1 MSLFLLLSILAVVV
15 LLTSMGRI
23 KSAVLPIALTGLVLA
38 LGLLFS
44 GFQLEHRLLKD
55 MAEFDRFAVLFSILI
70 TVVTGLVLLLLNN
83 PAERSDIP
91 RVEMTALLLFSLVGA
106 IMLTSF
112 TNLVMLFLGVEILS
126 IPIYVLAGSRK
137 REAASNEAALKYFIN
152 GAFATG
158 ILLFGIGLIYAG
170 TGQFTL
176 QGIASWAELNPADF
190 HPLFHL
196 GMLLMLC
203 GLAFK
208 ISAAPFHFWTPDV
221 YEGAPS
227 VITAFMSTVV
237 KVAAVAAFYRLF
249 ARAFPAAVDQWAW
262 VLAALAALTLA
273 VGNLGALVQR
283 GFKRLMAYS
292 GISHAGFLMLALLSS
307 GPGSAGALW
316 LYSAAY
322 AFATLIAFVAWTAL
336 EESGSGETVDSFM
349 GLGSRSPLLAVGVT
363 VAMLSLIGVPP
374 LGGFF
379 GKLFVFGNAVGQHF
393 TALVVFAVVMS
404 AVGMAYYM
412 RPVIQSW
419 FRAPA
424 GQALVLRRSQ
434 STVLVFCMVL
444 LFALAVAPALI
455 FRFI

>member
-1 MSLFLLLSILAVVV
+1 MSLFLLLSVLGTVV
-15 LLTSMGRI
+15 LLTSMGRV
-23 KSAVLPIALTGLVLA
+23 KAAVIPIAVGGLVAAMVL
-38 LGLLFS
+38 LGT
-44 GFQLEHRLLKD
+44 GFALEHPLLKN
-55 MAEFDRFAVLFSILI
+55 MAEFDRYAVLFSGLL
-70 TVVTGLVLLLLNN
+70 VVLTLLVLLLLNN

-91 RVEMTALLLFSLVGA
+91 RVEMSALLLFSLVGGV
-106 IMLTSF
+106 MLTSF
-112 TNLVMLFLGVEILS
+112 TNLLMLFLGIEILS

-137 REAASNEAALKYFIN
+137 REAASNEAALKYFLN
-152 GAFATG
+152 GSFATG

-170 TGQFTL
+170 TGHFTL
-176 QGIASWAELNPADF
+176 SGIASWAELNPADF

-196 GMLLMLC
+196 GLLLMLC

-249 ARAFPAAVDQWAW
+249 ARAFPAAVDQWSW

-292 GISHAGFLMLALLSS
+292 GISHAGFLMLALLSA

-322 AFATLIAFVAWTAL
+322 AFATLIAFVAWTTL
-336 EESGSGETVDSFM
+336 EQNGSGDSVDAFM
-349 GLGSRSPLLAVGVT
+349 GLGRRHLLLAVSLT

-379 GKLFVFGNAVGQHF
+379 GKLFVFGNAVSQHF

-424 GQALVLRRSQ
+424 GQPLVLKGSQ
-434 STVLVFCMVL
+434 TFVVTFCVVM
-444 LFALAVAPALI
+444 LFALAAAPALI
-455 FRFI
+455 FRFL